1 MLKLKIL
8 LVRSRKFTKLQ
19 FRKSADK
26 KRRFVEFEGGDF
38 VWVVL
43 TKDRFPVGE
52 YNKLP
57 ARKIGPLEIM
67 EKTNPNAYQ
76 LLSFQA
82 YQDVPCVQCKHLV
95 PYTRRLI

>member
-8 LVRSRKFTKLQ
+8 LVRFRKFTKLQ
-19 FRKSADK
+19 FRISADK
-26 KRRFVEFEGGDF
+26 KRRFMEFEGGDF

-43 TKDRFPVGE
+43 TKDQFPVGE
-52 YNKLP
+52 YNKLL

-67 EKTNPNAYQ
+67 EKINPNAYQ

-82 YQDVPCVQCKHLV
+82 HSDVPCVQCKHLV